1 MLVFVSDLH
10 LTDESFPPAI
20 PVPRLTDAVTVLF
33 EQAKAR
39 GIKRAQLVL
48 LGDIFEIIKSPKWLA
63 DDLRPWDSPA
73 TGAHRDRVEAI
84 FDSICRAN
92 APFVAWLKSLPKLFP
107 FVSLCYIPGNHD
119 LAINTDMGFTVRPKL
134 RAILSQAVS
143 TGAFDTKFVDPDHS
157 VLAVH
162 GHQWDLNNR
171 SGARGGPF
179 GDAIVVEVL
188 VQLPYRMEVLGTSRA
203 DIDFLFEIDNV
214 RPQTPQTMSRWIE
227 TGLVR
232 LHREN
237 RDAIAKYEVVFD
249 EILARLLALG
259 RTNIFERNRY
269 SSAWSQVVTW
279 AGSKAVKLAGPRNA
293 AWLFPMKEGDGY
305 YATPARNLLNRAAH
319 PQRFVLCGHTHI
331 PEHVPLTVGAEGG
344 LPSHYI
350 NTGTWRRVHRPTSV
364 GKAGAKSPAF
374 MSYQEECLAVIYNA
388 DDRRLGFP
396 SYEFRRTTHGLD

>member
-20 PVPRLTDAVTVLF
+20 PVARLIQAVTSLF

-39 GIKRAQLVL
+39 GVEQARLVL

-63 DDLRPWDSPA
+63 SDLRPWDSPV
-73 TGAHRDRVEAI
+73 TNAHRDRVEEI
-84 FDSICRAN
+84 FDSICLAN
-92 APFVAWLKSLPKLFP
+92 PSFVDWLKSLPTLFP

-119 LAINTDMGFTVRPKL
+119 LAINTDMGLKIRPKL
-134 RAILSQAVS
+134 RAILSQTAG
-143 TGAFDTKFVDPDHS
+143 TDAFDTKLVDPDHS

-162 GHQWDLNNR
+162 GHEWDLNNR

-188 VQLPYRMEVLGTSRA
+188 VRLPYRMEVLGTSRA
-203 DIDFLFEIDNV
+203 EIDFLFEIDNV

-227 TGLVR
+227 AGLVR
-232 LHREN
+232 LRRDN

-269 SSAWSQVVTW
+269 SSPWSHAVTW
-279 AGSKAVKLAGPRNA
+279 VGSKAVKLAGPRRA
-293 AWLFPMKEGDGY
+293 ARLFPMNEGD
-305 YATPARNLLNRAAH
+305 
-319 PQRFVLCGHTHI
+319 
-331 PEHVPLTVGAEGG
+331 
-344 LPSHYI
+344 
-350 NTGTWRRVHRPTSV
+350 
-364 GKAGAKSPAF
+364 
-374 MSYQEECLAVIYNA
+374 SY
-388 DDRRLGFP
+388 
-396 SYEFRRTTHGLD
+396 